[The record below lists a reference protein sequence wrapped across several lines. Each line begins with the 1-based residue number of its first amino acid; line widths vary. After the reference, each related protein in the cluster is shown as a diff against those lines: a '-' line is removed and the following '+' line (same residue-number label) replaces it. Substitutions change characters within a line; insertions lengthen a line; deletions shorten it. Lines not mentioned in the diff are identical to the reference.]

1 MARNQPNH
9 DLKRLLSEAGLS
21 GQALARS
28 VNQAAAETNRVLRYS
43 RKSVAGWL
51 AGSRPPAPVPALV
64 AEILTR
70 HIGRPVTVRETGLA
84 LLPDQPV
91 DALRAT
97 GGSAGE
103 ALAMLTA
110 ADTGATTRA
119 AFRSLPF
126 RLMDAPPAWTDA
138 GPRPAS
144 TDRRLGSGELDAV
157 AHAITYYADTINTFG
172 GAHGRTALA
181 AYLATD
187 GAAFLTARADGATR
201 NRILGQLSQLTHLL
215 ARMCADCGQ
224 AGAAQQYFNVAAQ
237 LAVEARDHTL
247 YAVTLRA
254 MSAHLSH
261 LGHPSPDFAAQAL
274 SAAPEDS
281 PPPIQAFLM
290 SHLAVVRASAGLVR
304 PSLSALSDAMALH
317 GGQDTGP
324 STPFSGYPVAALHYQ
339 RGRVQQ
345 TLGDY
350 DKSITAFATSL
361 RHRHGRSRRAR
372 ALTLAQLS
380 EVLLLDGQVEQACA
394 STDRLLDTCRHI
406 RCPRTTGTLLDLR
419 RRLLPYARRPQV
431 RSAVSR
437 LDGYA
442 AHHTLSAN
450 LVM

>member
-1 MARNQPNH
+1 M
-9 DLKRLLSEAGLS
+9 KRLLSEAGLS
-21 GQALARS
+21 GEALARS
-28 VNQAAAETNRVLRYS
+28 VNSAAAETSRVLRYT
-43 RKSVAGWL
+43 RKSVASWL

-70 HIGRPVTVRETGLA
+70 RTGRHVTVQETGLA
-84 LLPDQPV
+84 LVPDQPM

-97 GGSAGE
+97 GGSARA

-110 ADTGATTRA
+110 ADTGATTRG
-119 AFRSLPF
+119 AFRALPF
-126 RLMDAPPAWTDA
+126 RLTNVPPVWTDA
-138 GPRPAS
+138 EPEPAAG
-144 TDRRLGSGELDAV
+144 DRQVGAGELDAV
-157 AHAITYYADTINTFG
+157 AYAIAYYAETINTFG

-187 GAAFLTARADGATR
+187 GAAFLAARADPGTR
-201 NRILGQLSQLTHLL
+201 TRILGRMSQLTHLL

-237 LAVEARDHTL
+237 LAVEARDRTL

-254 MSAHLSH
+254 MSAQLSQ
-261 LGHPSPDFAAQAL
+261 LGHQGTDLAARAL

-281 PPPIQAFLM
+281 PPSIRAFLM
-290 SHLAVVRASAGLVR
+290 SHLAVVHAAAGLVR

-317 GGQDTGP
+317 GGQGPDP

-339 RGRVQQ
+339 RGHVHQ

-350 DKSITAFATSL
+350 GKSALALAASL
-361 RHRHGRSRRAR
+361 RHRPAQARRAQ
-372 ALTLAQLS
+372 ALTLARLS
-380 EVLLLDGQVEQACA
+380 EVLLLDGLVDQACA
-394 STDRLLDTCRHI
+394 STDRLLDTCGRI
-406 RCPRTTGTLLDLR
+406 RCPRTADQLLELR
-419 RRLLPYARRPQV
+419 RRLLPHARRPQV

-442 AHHTLSAN
+442 AHHAPSTH
-450 LVM
+450 LVV